1 MFCNIGSTGTSG
13 KVKPFRMIEF
23 LEGTLVE
30 KHPTHVVLQCGGIA
44 FRLPIPLCA
53 HDSLPAPGHTARVL
67 THLAVREDDLTLFG
81 FATEEERLMFE
92 RLILVSGIGPKLA
105 LTALSGMSIRE
116 LKTAIVDGDVKRL
129 SSISGIGKKTAERIV
144 IDLRDKIGKAE
155 IMELSSGE
163 GPVNTRLRDAILALV
178 ALGFKQQDAKALI
191 DKVPGRD
198 DPEVSVDELIR
209 RALASR

>member
-1 MFCNIGSTGTSG
+1 
-13 KVKPFRMIEF
+13 MIEY

-30 KHPTHVVLQCGGIA
+30 KHPTHAVLQCGGIA
-44 FRLPIPLCA
+44 FRLPIPLSS
-53 HDSLPAPGHTARVL
+53 HDRLPAPGHTARVL

-81 FATEEERLMFE
+81 FATAEERLMFE

-116 LKTAIVDGDVKRL
+116 LKTAIVEGDVKRL

-144 IDLRDKIGKAE
+144 IELRDKIGKAE
-155 IMELSSGE
+155 ILELTSGE
-163 GPVNTRLRDAILALV
+163 APGDTRLRDAILALV

-191 DKVPGRD
+191 EKVPGRN
-198 DPEVSVDELIR
+198 DPDTGVDELIR

>member
-1 MFCNIGSTGTSG
+1 
-13 KVKPFRMIEF
+13 MIEF
-23 LEGTLVE
+23 LEGILVE
-30 KHPTHVVLQCGGIA
+30 KHPTHAILQCGGIG
-44 FRLPIPLCA
+44 FRLPIPLSS
-53 HDSLPAPGHTARVL
+53 HDQLPAPGKTTRVL
-67 THLAVREDDLTLFG
+67 THLAVREDDLTLYG
-81 FATEEERLMFE
+81 FATEAERLMFE

-116 LKTAIVDGDVKRL
+116 LKTAIVEGDVKRL
-129 SSISGIGKKTAERIV
+129 SSISGIGKKTAERVV
-144 IDLRDKIGKAE
+144 IELRDKIGKAE
-155 IMELSSGE
+155 IMELSSGD

-198 DPEVSVDELIR
+198 DAEVSVDEIIR

>member
-1 MFCNIGSTGTSG
+1 MFCNIGSTGTFG
-13 KVKPFRMIEF
+13 KAKPFHMIEF

-30 KHPTHVVLQCGGIA
+30 KYPTHIVLQCGGIA

-53 HDSLPAPGHTARVL
+53 HDQLPAPGHTTRVL

-81 FATEEERLMFE
+81 FSTEDERLMFE

-116 LKTAIVDGDVKRL
+116 LKTAIVEGDIKRL

-144 IDLRDKIGKAE
+144 IELRDKIGKAE

-163 GPVNTRLRDAILALV
+163 GPGNTRLRDAILALV
-178 ALGFKQQDAKALI
+178 ALGFKQQDAKSLI